1 MYLCSSKFNM
11 TKKILAILF
20 VSTLF
25 LFKTNAQNYPQ
36 NYFRYPLDS
45 LPSLVS
51 PFGGLRDNHFHSG
64 IDLRTNQREGLPVFA
79 SADGYVSRIKIQSIG
94 YGKAI
99 YIDHPNG
106 YTTVYGHLQKYSGDI
121 AEWIQNYQYKNQTFE
136 FDYVFDK
143 PILQVKK
150 GDTIGLS
157 GNSGGSSGPHVHF
170 EIRNTKSEK
179 IINPALFGIIPF
191 DTLNP
196 IIKNVFVYTFIAD
209 GLLLKQ
215 VLKINNQSIISTND
229 PNQFIY
235 KKPIELPAETY
246 GFGIEA
252 YDYIHNL
259 QDEKGI
265 YSYSLKSQNK
275 LAFSHILNQFAFDE
289 SKYIN
294 THIDYPYYK
303 AAKNRV
309 QKCFVDDGNEFS
321 TYQTNTSKGKIFIAK
336 NSLDTLVFEVKDYN
350 QNKVI
355 LLVPIVGVT
364 SKIDKEKQDYLKS
377 VKGKKAFYPLKKNS
391 FKTKEFLFE
400 LDAKSIYDTVFYD
413 YEILPKQK
421 HAYSKTYKVFNPTVS
436 IHKAAD
442 ISIKPIN
449 VKPEHQSKLLLAYY
463 FNDEKIFRSAGGNFE
478 NGFVRGKASNFG
490 HYFISIDT
498 IPPTIKQVFINTEEA
513 IGDSLHFY
521 FETKDNFSGIA
532 KYEGYLNGEW
542 ILLDFDAKSNMLTYH
557 FDKVWYN
564 LVAQNKDSKLK
575 NTAIIKP
582 EVLIRVIDRKGNVA
596 EKNFTMPIAFE

>member
-1 MYLCSSKFNM
+1 MWFNLFCM
-11 TKKILAILF
+11 LKWRLILLIVFTALTI
-20 VSTLF
+20 
-25 LFKTNAQNYPQ
+25 KTNAQNYPQ

-64 IDLRTNQREGLPVFA
+64 MDLRTNQREGLPVFA

-99 YIDHPNG
+99 YLDHPNG
-106 YTTVYGHLQKYSGDI
+106 YTTVYGHLQKYSGKI

-136 FDYVFDK
+136 FDYVFEK
-143 PILQVKK
+143 PILLVRK

-196 IIKNVFVYTFIAD
+196 IIKNVFVYNFVSD

-215 VLKINNQSIISTND
+215 ELKINHQTIIPTNF

-235 KKPIELPAETY
+235 KKVLELPAEMY
-246 GFGIEA
+246 GFGIES
-252 YDYIHNL
+252 YDYIHNPT
-259 QDEKGI
+259 DEKGI
-265 YSYSLKSQNK
+265 YEYSLKINDKQLFK
-275 LAFSHILNQFAFDE
+275 HTLNQFAFDE

-294 THIDYPYYK
+294 AHIDYPFYK
-303 AAKNRV
+303 AAKTRI
-309 QKCFVDDGNEFS
+309 QKCFIDDGNEFS
-321 TYQTNTSKGKIFIAK
+321 TYQSNALKGKVLVTK
-336 NSLDTLVFEVKDYN
+336 NTCDTLVFEIKDFN
-350 QNKVI
+350 QNKFI
-355 LLVPIVGVT
+355 LLIPIVGLT
-364 SKIDKEKQDYLKS
+364 SKMNKEKQDYLKS
-377 VKGKKAFYPLKKNS
+377 IKPKKAFYPLKKNTI
-391 FKTKEFLFE
+391 KTKEFLFE
-400 LDAKSIYDTVFYD
+400 LDAKSVYDTVFYD
-413 YEILPKQK
+413 FGSLKPIQEPAL
-421 HAYSKTYKVFNPTVS
+421 SKIYQVFNPTAS
-436 IHKAAD
+436 LHKAAD
-442 ISIKPIN
+442 IAIKPFSGYL
-449 VKPEHQSKLLLAYY
+449 KYQSKLLLAYY
-463 FNDEKIFRSAGGNFE
+463 FKDRKDFRSAGGNYD
-478 NGFVRGKASNFG
+478 GGVVKGKASNFG
-490 HYFISIDT
+490 HYFVTIDT
-498 IPPTIKQVFINTEEA
+498 IAPSIKQVFINTEEA
-513 IGDSLHFY
+513 LSDSLHFY
-521 FETKDNFSGIA
+521 FEIKDNFSGIG

-557 FDKVWYN
+557 FDKIWYN

-582 EVLIRVIDRKGNVA
+582 EVLIRVTDKKGNVA
-596 EKNFTMPIAFE
+596 EKTFTMPIAFE

>member
-1 MYLCSSKFNM
+1 MLKWRL
-11 TKKILAILF
+11 ILSIVFTALTI
-20 VSTLF
+20 
-25 LFKTNAQNYPQ
+25 KTNAQNYPQ

-64 IDLRTNQREGLPVFA
+64 MDLRTNQREGLPVFA

-99 YIDHPNG
+99 YLDHPNG
-106 YTTVYGHLQKYSGDI
+106 YTTVYGHLQKYSGKI

-136 FDYVFDK
+136 FDYVFEK
-143 PILQVKK
+143 PILLVRK

-196 IIKNVFVYTFIAD
+196 IIKNVFVYNFVSD

-215 VLKINNQSIISTND
+215 ELKINHQTIIPTNF

-235 KKPIELPAETY
+235 KKVLELPAEMY
-246 GFGIEA
+246 GFGIES
-252 YDYIHNL
+252 YDYIHNPT
-259 QDEKGI
+259 DEKGI
-265 YSYSLKSQNK
+265 YEYSLKINDKQLFK
-275 LAFSHILNQFAFDE
+275 HTLNQFAFDE

-294 THIDYPYYK
+294 AHIDYPFYK
-303 AAKNRV
+303 AAKTRI
-309 QKCFVDDGNEFS
+309 QKCFIDDGNEFS
-321 TYQTNTSKGKIFIAK
+321 TYQSNALKGKVLVTK
-336 NSLDTLVFEVKDYN
+336 NTCDTLVFEIKDFN
-350 QNKVI
+350 QNKFI
-355 LLVPIVGVT
+355 LLIPIVGLT
-364 SKIDKEKQDYLKS
+364 SKMNKEKQDYLKS
-377 VKGKKAFYPLKKNS
+377 IKPKKAFYPLKKNTI
-391 FKTKEFLFE
+391 KTKEFLFE
-400 LDAKSIYDTVFYD
+400 LDAKSVYDTVFYD
-413 YEILPKQK
+413 FGSLKPIQEPAL
-421 HAYSKTYKVFNPTVS
+421 SKIYQVFNPTAS
-436 IHKAAD
+436 LHKAAD
-442 ISIKPIN
+442 IAIKPFSGYL
-449 VKPEHQSKLLLAYY
+449 KYQSKLLLAYY
-463 FNDEKIFRSAGGNFE
+463 FKDRKDFRSAGGNYD
-478 NGFVRGKASNFG
+478 GGVVKGKASNFG
-490 HYFISIDT
+490 HYFVTIDT
-498 IPPTIKQVFINTEEA
+498 IAPSIKQVFINTEEA
-513 IGDSLHFY
+513 LSDSLHFY
-521 FETKDNFSGIA
+521 FEIKDNFSGIG

-557 FDKVWYN
+557 FDKIWYN

-582 EVLIRVIDRKGNVA
+582 EVLIRVTDKKGNVA
-596 EKNFTMPIAFE
+596 EKTFTIPIAFE

>member
-1 MYLCSSKFNM
+1 MWFNLFYM
-11 TKKILAILF
+11 LKWRLILSIVFTALTIR
-20 VSTLF
+20 
-25 LFKTNAQNYPQ
+25 TNAQNYPQ

-64 IDLRTNQREGLPVFA
+64 MDLRTNQREGLPVFA

-99 YIDHPNG
+99 YLDHPNG
-106 YTTVYGHLQKYSGDI
+106 YTTVYGHLQKYSGKI

-136 FDYVFDK
+136 FDYVFEK
-143 PILQVKK
+143 PVLLVKK

-196 IIKNVFVYTFIAD
+196 TIKNVFVYNFVPD

-215 VLKINNQSIISTND
+215 VLKIINQSIISTNN
-229 PNQFIY
+229 PNQYIY
-235 KKPIELPAETY
+235 KKALELPAEMY

-259 QDEKGI
+259 TDEKGI
-265 YSYSLKSQNK
+265 YEYSLKCKNK
-275 LAFSHILNQFAFDE
+275 LAFSHTLNQFAFDE

-294 THIDYPYYK
+294 AHIDYPFYK
-303 AAKNRV
+303 VAKTRV
-309 QKCFVDDGNEFS
+309 QKCFIDDGNEFS
-321 TYQTNTSKGKIFIAK
+321 TYQSNALKGKVLITK
-336 NSLDTLVFEVKDYN
+336 NTCDTLVFEIKDIN
-350 QNKVI
+350 QNKFV
-355 LLVPIVGVT
+355 LLVPIVGVV
-364 SKIDKEKQDYLKS
+364 SKTDKGKQDYLKS
-377 VKGKKAFYPLKKNS
+377 IKQKKAFYPLKKNTI
-391 FKTKEFLFE
+391 KNKDFLFE
-400 LDAKSIYDTVFYD
+400 LDAKSVNDTVFYD
-413 YEILPKQK
+413 FEILPKSK
-421 HAYSKTYKVFNPTVS
+421 TSYSKTFKIFNPTAAL
-436 IHKAAD
+436 HKAAD
-442 ISIKPIN
+442 IAIKPIK
-449 VKPEHQSKLLLAYY
+449 VKTEYQSKILLAHY
-463 FNDEKIFRSAGGNFE
+463 FDDEKNFRSAGGNYD
-478 NGFVRGKASNFG
+478 GGVVKGKVSNFG
-490 HYFISIDT
+490 HYFVTIDT
-498 IPPTIKQVFINTEEA
+498 IAPTIKQVFINTEEA
-513 IGDSLHFY
+513 LGDSLHFY
-521 FETKDNFSGIA
+521 FEIKDNFSGIG

-557 FDKVWYN
+557 FDKIWYN

-575 NTAIIKP
+575 NGAIIKP
-582 EVLIRVIDRKGNVA
+582 EVLISVSDKKGNVA
-596 EKNFTMPIAFE
+596 EKSFIMPIAFE

>member
-1 MYLCSSKFNM
+1 MLKWRL
-11 TKKILAILF
+11 ILLIVFTALTI
-20 VSTLF
+20 
-25 LFKTNAQNYPQ
+25 KTNAQNYPQ

-64 IDLRTNQREGLPVFA
+64 MDLRTNQREGLPVFA

-99 YIDHPNG
+99 YLDHPNG
-106 YTTVYGHLQKYSGDI
+106 YTTVYGHLQKYSGKI

-136 FDYVFDK
+136 FDYVFEK
-143 PILQVKK
+143 PILLVRK

-196 IIKNVFVYTFIAD
+196 IIKNVFVYNFVSD

-215 VLKINNQSIISTND
+215 ELKINHQTIIPTNF

-235 KKPIELPAETY
+235 KKVLELPAEMY
-246 GFGIEA
+246 GFGIES
-252 YDYIHNL
+252 YDYIHNPT
-259 QDEKGI
+259 DEKGI
-265 YSYSLKSQNK
+265 YEYSLKINDKQLFK
-275 LAFSHILNQFAFDE
+275 HTLNQFAFDE

-294 THIDYPYYK
+294 AHIDYPFYK
-303 AAKNRV
+303 AAKTRI
-309 QKCFVDDGNEFS
+309 QKCFIDDGNEFS
-321 TYQTNTSKGKIFIAK
+321 TYQSNALKGKVLVTK
-336 NSLDTLVFEVKDYN
+336 NTCDTLVFEIKDFN
-350 QNKVI
+350 QNKFI
-355 LLVPIVGVT
+355 LLIPIVGLT
-364 SKIDKEKQDYLKS
+364 SKMNKEKQDYLKS
-377 VKGKKAFYPLKKNS
+377 IKPKKAFYPLKKNTI
-391 FKTKEFLFE
+391 KTKEFLFE
-400 LDAKSIYDTVFYD
+400 LDAKSVYDTVFYD
-413 YEILPKQK
+413 FGSLKPIQEPAL
-421 HAYSKTYKVFNPTVS
+421 SKIYQVFNPTAS
-436 IHKAAD
+436 LHKAAD
-442 ISIKPIN
+442 IAIKPFSGYL
-449 VKPEHQSKLLLAYY
+449 KYQSKLLLAYY
-463 FNDEKIFRSAGGNFE
+463 FKDRKDFRSAGGNYD
-478 NGFVRGKASNFG
+478 GGVVKGKASNFG
-490 HYFISIDT
+490 HYFVTIDT
-498 IPPTIKQVFINTEEA
+498 IAPSIKQVFINTEEA
-513 IGDSLHFY
+513 LSDSLHFY
-521 FETKDNFSGIA
+521 FEIKDNFSGIG

-557 FDKVWYN
+557 FDKIWYN

-582 EVLIRVIDRKGNVA
+582 EVLIRVTDKKGNVA
-596 EKNFTMPIAFE
+596 EKTFTMPIAFE